1 MKRWIFI
8 LLAGIALIYSCGD
21 PHEVTVFSNTD
32 AVRLEVAGITRL
44 VYDPFSCQM
53 AFNRERGE
61 FRVHTDS
68 MSDYFI
74 VKLSEI
80 PTETGSEVIGDV
92 IWTTNSEVVYR
103 NNITLRL
110 INSQGDKLWF
120 WNANYRIGVEVRIL
134 E

>member
-1 MKRWIFI
+1 MKRYTHI
-8 LLAGIALIYSCGD
+8 LIAVLLLVSSCDGT
-21 PHEVTVFSNTD
+21 HEITNFSDTD
-32 AVRLEVAGITRL
+32 AIRLEVAGITQFF
-44 VYDPFSCQM
+44 YDPITCQM

-74 VKLSEI
+74 VDLSEI
-80 PTETGSEVIGDV
+80 PTETGQEVTGDV
-92 IWTTNSEVVYR
+92 IWTTTNDLMTR
-103 NNITLRL
+103 QNITLRL
-110 INSQGDKLWF
+110 INSQGDRLWF

>member
-1 MKRWIFI
+1 MKRYAFI
-8 LLAGIALIYSCGD
+8 LITVLLLASSCNGT
-21 PHEVTVFSNTD
+21 HEITNFSNTD
-32 AVRLEVAGITRL
+32 AVRLEVAGITQFY
-44 VYDPFSCQM
+44 YDPLTCQM

-68 MSDYFI
+68 MSDYFL

-80 PTETGSEVIGDV
+80 PTETGQEVTGD
-92 IWTTNSEVVYR
+92 ITWTTVNDLMTR
-103 NNITLRL
+103 QNITLIL

-120 WNANYRIGVEVRIL
+120 WNANYRIGAEVRIL